1 MRPLTL
7 AFRLAANIT
16 AGHIVLTLIREFIRG
31 RLFLRVRNRLV
42 LGLVNR
48 FYLIFEIGVRLI
60 QAYIFCLLLTLYCN
74 DHQ

>member
-16 AGHIVLTLIREFIRG
+16 AGHIVMTLIREFMG
-31 RLFLRVRNRLV
+31 GCLFTSVGNRLI
-42 LGLVNR
+42 LGCVNM
-48 FYLIFEIGVRLI
+48 FYLMFEIGVSLI